1 MESENY
7 IYIEDLKFNI
17 DSLNII
23 RLSKEENEVFKFF
36 SVANRNIQEIE
47 KLFNIYRCNLN
58 IMLESI
64 AIKST
69 DEIIVKKT
77 YSQSEYILVNTL
89 LVNLIS
95 SGKTLIETIEKF
107 TNCIDEKE
115 KSEIKFKYNW
125 ISKIYDTSFA
135 YRFLIFLR
143 NYSQHGNIP
152 VSNDYGNQYCFSLD
166 KILNTKSFN
175 FNKNIKDEMEGLRIE
190 VYNKFHEYPNLS
202 FSNTIINYNYCIH
215 LLYFN
220 YYKSIR
226 KVIYNMFKEVKCIT
240 KENPNLIHHETKE
253 LDNKI
258 VFYDEENNIHVYPND
273 DGFLKT
279 FDEYK
284 HEARIFLQ
292 KEEIEKNR
300 MCKKFNVRNL
310 E

>member
-17 DSLNII
+17 DNLNII

-36 SVANRNIQEIE
+36 SEANRNIQEIE

-58 IMLESI
+58 IMLDSI
-64 AIKST
+64 DIKCT
-69 DEIIVKKT
+69 DEIIAKNT
-77 YSQSEYILVNTL
+77 YYQSEYIVVNTL

-95 SGKTLIETIEKF
+95 SGKTLIEAIEKF
-107 TNCIDEKE
+107 TNFIDDKE
-115 KSEIKFKYNW
+115 TSKIKFKDNW

-152 VSNDYGNQYCFSLD
+152 VSNDYSNQYCFSLD

-175 FNKNIKDEMEGLRIE
+175 FNKNIKTEMDELRIA
-190 VYNKFHEYPNLS
+190 VYNKFHNYPNLS
-202 FSNTIINYNYCIH
+202 FSSTVIDYNYYIH

-226 KVIYNMFKEVKCIT
+226 NVIYDMFKKVKCII
-240 KENPNLIHHETKE
+240 KENPNLIHHEIKE
-253 LDNKI
+253 IDNRI
-258 VFYDEENNIHVYPND
+258 VFYDDEDTIHIYPND
-273 DGFLKT
+273 DSFLQT

-284 HEARIFLQ
+284 HEARIFLK
-292 KEEIEKNR
+292 KEEKEKNR
-300 MCKKFNVRNL
+300 IRKKFNVINL